1 MNILTSDPRSKSQLA
16 ILLRELGQSSVFHS
30 SVDSLK
36 DSIRTAN
43 GKSIEGVLMV
53 DLSEDVDHAV
63 LVADL
68 KEHYQGRLIGLQFFS
83 STKDAAINLNA
94 KHYHSSL
101 VLPEHAERAK
111 SRLKYVLTSRSS
123 GAAQLGSLGRRRTNP
138 QRAFAD
144 RFKTKPL
151 FPPNGKASKEPMAL
165 RGGARY
171 LVCRSNVAKDL
182 LLNLQ
187 NLARTDKLAHL
198 LIGED
203 GAEFE
208 LVCRESNFQSIR
220 DRSALHMFAPDDLT
234 FSALEK
240 LEREA
245 SRVRTPFHVF
255 VGRTDEYKAENLNE
269 LVRFLEFL
277 RDIRRP
283 HLSIYLAHARGSEEL
298 FRAGVAEVFETL
310 CAKMDVMKLPQL
322 KDRPEDIPEICHTV
336 IGSLRAVHPFLVAH
350 RISNKAIHYLVEMR
364 AEMTYQQLTRILRNS
379 IALSR
384 KGVLCIEDIKNFG
397 ESDLTT
403 QHLLE
408 SMADEQFFPA
418 DQAANF

>member
-1 MNILTSDPRSKSQLA
+1 MDVLTSDPRAKSQLS
-16 ILLRELGQSSVFHS
+16 ILLRELGQTAVFHS
-30 SVDSLK
+30 SIESLK
-36 DSIRTAN
+36 ESIKSAN
-43 GKSIEGVLMV
+43 GRPSQGLLFV
-53 DLSEDVDHAV
+53 DLGEEIDHAA

-68 KEHYQGRLIGLQFFS
+68 KKGEPVRLIGLQFFS
-83 STKDAAINLNA
+83 ANKDAAIDLNA
-94 KHYHSSL
+94 KHYDSSL
-101 VLPEHAERAK
+101 VLPEHAGRAK

-123 GAAQLGSLGRRRTNP
+123 GGAQGGALARRQTNP

-144 RFKTKPL
+144 RFKTKPP
-151 FPPNGKASKEPMAL
+151 FPLNGKASKEPMAL

-187 NLARTDKLAHL
+187 DLARTGKLAHL

-208 LVCRESNFQSIR
+208 MVCRESNFQSIR
-220 DRSALHMFAPDDLT
+220 DRSALNMFTPENFD
-234 FSALEK
+234 FNALER

-245 SRVRTPFHVF
+245 SRDRTPLHVF
-255 VGRTDEYKAENLNE
+255 VGRTDEYSAEKLSE
-269 LVRFLEFL
+269 LVRFLDFL
-277 RDIRRP
+277 REIRRP
-283 HLSIYLAHARGSEEL
+283 HVRVYLAHARGSESL

-310 CAKMDVMKLPQL
+310 CAKMDVLKLPRL
-322 KDRPEDIPEICHTV
+322 KDRADDIPEICHTTM
-336 IGSLRAVHPFLVAH
+336 GSLRAVHPFLVAH
-350 RISNKAIHYLVEMR
+350 RISNKAIAYLVEMR
-364 AEMTYQQLTRILRNS
+364 GEMSYQQLIRILRNS

-384 KGVLCIEDIKNFG
+384 QGVLCVEDIKNYG

-418 DQAANF
+418 DQAANY